1 MKIVNEQMN
10 QTACFSDL
18 APGTVFYFPREEW
31 YGMRLDGETSVG
43 ENAVD
48 LQTGEL
54 ALLADWEQIVPLKD
68 AHLVIQKK
76 GVDKIPKV
84 CYNTITK

>member
-18 APGTVFYFPREEW
+18 TPGTVFFFPPENW
-31 YGMRLDGETSVG
+31 YGIRLDGETSDG

-54 ALLADWEQIVPLKD
+54 AILSTREQIIPLKD
-68 AHLVIQKK
+68 AHLVI
-76 GVDKIPKV
+76 
-84 CYNTITK
+84 